1 MVAMPSFPH
10 LFRPIEIRGHTI
22 RNRLFFPP
30 HGTSLG
36 ENGRVTDA
44 LIAYHEARA
53 QGGAGMIIVE
63 GMSLHPSF
71 DLSAGYLLAGE
82 PGIVPGMQR
91 LADAVHDHGC
101 TILGQLFHPGAAVRA
116 TADGA
121 RRPAY
126 SSSAVP
132 FERYSLMPTPAP
144 PALLAELVDAYA
156 RAAGHLVE
164 GGLDGV
170 EILASM
176 GYLIAQFLN
185 PGFNRRDDA
194 YGGSLENRMRFLVEI
209 LTAARARIGPVPILG
224 VRISDADATPG
235 AMESGEVLEICQVLE
250 DRGLVDYINVIG
262 GNTRTA
268 RGWIDVVPPMTT
280 EPGHVAASAGALREH
295 LSLPVL
301 VAGRINQ
308 PHLAE
313 DIVATGQA
321 DMVGLARGMIAD
333 PMFAAKAEAGRVD
346 DIRSCIACNQACF
359 GHRLQYHVVSC
370 IQHPETGRELAFG
383 HIKPPASQSK
393 TVWVAG
399 GGPAGMKAAAVLAE
413 RGHTVT
419 LYEATTRLGGQ
430 TLLAQALPGRA
441 EFGGIVT
448 NLVREMELA
457 GVNVEHGMAVTAA
470 AVRDAAPDAVV
481 IATGG
486 RPYRP
491 QVEGEDE
498 AHVVESWSVIRGEAN
513 VGRSVLIA
521 DWKNDWIGLGIA
533 ENLARDGC
541 HVRLAVTGMVPGQTI
556 QDAVRDHWIGQLSR
570 LGVEIITY
578 ARLFGADRDTV
589 YLQHTVTD
597 DPIVCD
603 DVETLVLCQGTS
615 SNTALVDD
623 LAGWPGEVHVI
634 GDALSPRTA
643 EEAVLDGLKVGMAI
657 GA

>member
-1 MVAMPSFPH
+1 MSVFPH
-10 LFRPIEIRGHTI
+10 LFQPIEIRGHRI
-22 RNRLFFPP
+22 RNRLFFPA

-36 ENGRVTDA
+36 DRGRISDA

-53 QGGAGMIIVE
+53 RGGAGMIVVE
-63 GMSLHPSF
+63 GMSMHSSF
-71 DLSAGYLLAGE
+71 DLAAGYLLAGE
-82 PGIVPGMQR
+82 PGIVPGFRR
-91 LADAVHDHGC
+91 LADAIHGHDC
-101 TILGQLFHPGAAVRA
+101 VILGQLFHPGAAIRA
-116 TADGA
+116 TLDGA
-121 RRPAY
+121 RRPAI

-132 FERYSLMPTPAP
+132 FERYSLMPTPAT
-144 PALLAELVDAYA
+144 PALLAELVDSYA
-156 RAAGHLVE
+156 RAAGHIVE

-185 PGFNRRDDA
+185 PRVNRRDDA
-194 YGGSLENRMRFLVEI
+194 YGGNLENRMRFLVEI
-209 LTAARARIGPVPILG
+209 LEAVRTRIGCDPILG

-235 AMESGEVLEICQVLE
+235 AMDSGEVLEVCRVLE
-250 DRGLVDYINVIG
+250 DGGLVDYVNVIG

-268 RGWIDVVPPMTT
+268 RGWIEVVPPMAI
-280 EPGHVAASAGALREH
+280 EPGHVAACAGTLRQH

-313 DIVATGQA
+313 DIIASGQA
-321 DMVGLARGMIAD
+321 DMIGLVRGMIAD

-359 GHRLQYHVVSC
+359 GHRLQYHPVSC

-383 HIKPPASQSK
+383 HIKPPARRHR
-393 TVWVAG
+393 TVWVVG
-399 GGPAGMKAAAVLAE
+399 GGPAGMKAAAVAAE
-413 RGHTVT
+413 RGHDVT
-419 LYEATTRLGGQ
+419 LYERTGRLGGQ
-430 TLLAQALPGRA
+430 ALLAQALPGRA

-457 GVNVEHGMAVTAA
+457 GVRIERGVAVTAA
-470 AVRDAAPDAVV
+470 AIRDAGPDATVV
-481 IATGG
+481 ATGG
-486 RPYRP
+486 QPYLP
-491 QVEGEDE
+491 MVEGEDE

-513 VGRSVLIA
+513 VGRSVLVA
-521 DWKNDWIGLGIA
+521 DWKNDWIGLGLA
-533 ENLARDGC
+533 EKLARDGC
-541 HVRLAVTGMVPGQTI
+541 RVRLAVTGMVPGQNI
-556 QDAVRDHWIGQLSR
+556 QEAVRDHWIGQLSR

-578 ARLFGADRDTV
+578 ARLFGADRDTI

-603 DVETLVLCQGTS
+603 DVETLVLCQGTAS
-615 SNTALVDD
+615 DTALAGE

-643 EEAVLDGLKVGMAI
+643 EEAVLDGLRAGMAI